1 MSNDVRKLF
10 LIGKDNLNKKKLNF
24 KIITFILYY
33 EGMTD
38 QEIEEEKTR
47 KFYTIALTNK
57 YKDCQYVNLEELPD
71 YLKEEGLN
79 YC

>member
-1 MSNDVRKLF
+1 
-10 LIGKDNLNKKKLNF
+10 
-24 KIITFILYY
+24 
-33 EGMTD
+33 MTA
-38 QEIEEEKTR
+38 QEIDEEKTR